1 MTNIEPIQKDFKM
14 NTINISTKSKNY
26 NVYLGENILSKV
38 EGLTNYSKLLII
50 TNEDLKELHLD
61 TLKKH
66 LPNIETHIYI
76 APNGES
82 AKTSEVYNDCISF
95 GINKGIDRKSMI
107 LAFGGGS
114 IGDLAG
120 FVAAT
125 YMRGL
130 PFIQIPTTI
139 LAHDSAVGGKVAINH
154 PLGKNMVGAF
164 YQPEQ
169 VIFDTQFLSTLSDRE
184 IRSGFAEV
192 VKHLLIADPHFLQKI
207 MNEIRSLDDL
217 TNNQLQSFLKRGIE
231 IKANIVSMDET
242 ENDIRAHLN
251 FGHTLGHALE
261 AHLGYGNLPHGEAVM
276 IGMIYALHLSKHIHH
291 LEMPYE
297 KFIHWIESLGYQW
310 RIPKNIHFDSI
321 FERMKKDKKS
331 SGHTPVF
338 ILLKELGKPVIQK
351 IDQQLLRES
360 FYLLQES

>member
-1 MTNIEPIQKDFKM
+1 MD
-14 NTINISTKSKNY
+14 TIKISTRSKNY
-26 NVYLGENILSKV
+26 NVYLGENIISKL
-38 EGLTNYSKLLII
+38 EDLPNYSKLLII
-50 TNEDLKELHLD
+50 TNEDLKELHLN
-61 TLKKH
+61 TLKRH

-76 APNGES
+76 SPNGEN
-82 AKTSEVYNDCISF
+82 AKTLEVYNDCISF
-95 GINKGIDRKSMI
+95 AINRGIDRKSMI

-130 PFIQIPTTI
+130 SFIQIPTTI

-207 MNEIRSLDDL
+207 MTEIRSLDDL
-217 TNNQLQSFLKRGIE
+217 KNKIQRFLKRGIE
-231 IKANIVSMDET
+231 IKENIVSRDER
-242 ENDIRAHLN
+242 ENDIRAYLN

-261 AHLGYGNLPHGEAVM
+261 ADLGYGNLPHGEAIM
-276 IGMIYALHLSKHIHH
+276 IGVIYALRLSKHIHH

-297 KFIHWIESLGYQW
+297 KFIHWIESLGYKW
-310 RIPKNIHFDSI
+310 RIPKNIQFDSI

-338 ILLKELGKPVIQK
+338 VLLKELGKPVVQK
-351 IDQQLLRES
+351 VDQQLLRES
-360 FYLLQES
+360 FYLIQES